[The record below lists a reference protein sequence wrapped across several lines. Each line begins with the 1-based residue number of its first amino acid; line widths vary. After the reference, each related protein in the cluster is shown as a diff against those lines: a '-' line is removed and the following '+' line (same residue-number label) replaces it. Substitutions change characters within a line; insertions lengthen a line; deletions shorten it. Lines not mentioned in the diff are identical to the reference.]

1 MSTTPGTGKAI
12 EERLRAALTARA
24 ELVRPEDLRPLAP
37 VVDRRSRWQSP
48 WVLLATAAV
57 VLLVLGVVLQR
68 TGGRERSDDV
78 APRPDT
84 PRIELPADVGRDWE
98 VADQSTPAKLDL
110 DGDGTPE
117 RVEFL
122 AEPTKGFDGRIRLQT
137 TLSTTG
143 DEPYGIAE
151 LGTTIGT
158 TALQPIDADSDGDE
172 ELVLWYDDV
181 TAVGGGGYP
190 LVFDLREGLLV
201 QALAKDPELLVGGD
215 VPVPGAGTEHY
226 DMVRIH
232 HYWVEE
238 GRLFSSRSVNAY
250 AAGNMTL
257 LRPETIVVDTWE
269 WTLREDG
276 VLTPSDAGCLRVG
289 LEAQTPCGANEVDE
303 VPYLSPVA
311 TGTIGIG
318 EEAAFT
324 DGYRFTVGLEALADP
339 SVVVEGSDGRVLTY
353 GLEVG
358 DPRVSTVQPMSVFH
372 DGASL
377 LVTSAADPT
386 YLQVLVQDGDEL
398 RALRPVGE
406 VDFENDGDVRT
417 WLTQNGALVTVVA
430 GEGDTW
436 QAWQWMWV
444 SRAEMAAL
452 PTGTVCFDDVD
463 DPSTARSC

>member
-1 MSTTPGTGKAI
+1 MNATPDL

-24 ELVRPEDLRPLAP
+24 ELVRPEDLTPLAP
-37 VVDRRSRWQSP
+37 VADLRSRWQAP
-48 WVLLATAAV
+48 WVLLATAAA
-57 VLLVLGVVLQR
+57 VLLVLGVVLQG
-68 TGGRERSDDV
+68 TGGRPRSDDV
-78 APRPDT
+78 APRPDR
-84 PRIELPADVGRDWE
+84 PRVELPADVGRDWK
-98 VADQSTPAKLDL
+98 VADLSTPARLDL

-122 AEPTKGFDGRIRLQT
+122 AEPTKDFDGRIRLQT

-143 DEPYGIAE
+143 GEAYGIAE

-158 TALQPIDADSDGDE
+158 TALQPIDADSDGDQ

-201 QALAKDPELLVGGD
+201 QAVAEDPGLLVRGD

-226 DMVRIH
+226 EMVRIH
-232 HYWVEE
+232 DYWIDG
-238 GRLFSSRSVNAY
+238 GRLLSSRSVNAY

-269 WTLREDG
+269 WTLGEDG
-276 VLTPSDAGCLRVG
+276 VLTASDAGCLRVG
-289 LEAQTPCGANEVDE
+289 LESQTPCGANAVDD

-318 EEAAFT
+318 EAAEFRE
-324 DGYRFTVGLEALADP
+324 GYRFTVRLEAFADP
-339 SVVVEGSDGRVLTY
+339 SVVVEGDDGRTIHH
-353 GLEVG
+353 GLEVA
-358 DPRVSTVQPMSVFH
+358 DPRVATVQPMSVFH
-372 DGASL
+372 DGASV
-377 LVTSAADPT
+377 LVTSGSDPA
-386 YLQVLVQDGDEL
+386 YIEVLVQDGDRL
-398 RALRPVGE
+398 RALTPVGE
-406 VDFENDGDVRT
+406 IALNTDGGVRT

-430 GEGDTW
+430 GEDDTW
-436 QAWQWMWV
+436 QAWQWMRV
-444 SRAEMAAL
+444 SRTEMAPF

-463 DPSTARSC
+463 APATARSC